1 MEYIIADIGKTTA
14 VGISL
19 IGHKCKGS
27 QIVLNEKEL
36 SNVPGD
42 TLAEKAMALNGTIYQ
57 LKSIKRIF
65 RQGGWQ

>member
-1 MEYIIADIGKTTA
+1 MEYIIADVGKTTA
-14 VGISL
+14 AGISL
-19 IGHKCKGS
+19 IGHKCKGN

-42 TLAEKAMALNGTIYQ
+42 TLAAKARALNGKIYQ

-65 RQGGWQ
+65 RQGGWR